1 MNSKNTL
8 RIIVLVVIA
17 AVGFL
22 SKGKINVSSL
32 ANLVG
37 ADVHSSEEAI
47 QALGQEAQNTFHVS
61 QSENTVQTT
70 EDSIAPQE
78 TAQSETTAAQEA
90 ASPAQAEESAQNA
103 AKQNGYIALSGIE
116 IPVCAAK
123 DHAKDHEI
131 RAFKNYK
138 ICYRETYEQP
148 EWAAYLL
155 TKEMLTKNSQRTND
169 FRPDPK
175 ISTGSATLADYRGSG
190 YSRGHLA
197 PAADFAYDSQAI
209 SETFYMSNMSPQTT
223 DFNGGIW
230 QELESQ
236 VRYWAK
242 RFSRV
247 YVISGPVL
255 EKKAS
260 EYKSIGANKVSVP
273 EYYYKAILAPVYKNA
288 SDRSSPEDS
297 KSVMVIGFIMPNEL
311 REDSI
316 WNYAVSIDE
325 IENRTGLDFFSIL
338 DDELEEKLENTVK
351 TTPWQ

>member
-103 AKQNGYIALSGIE
+103 AKQNGYIALSGI
-116 IPVCAAK
+116 
-123 DHAKDHEI
+123 
-131 RAFKNYK
+131 KNYK